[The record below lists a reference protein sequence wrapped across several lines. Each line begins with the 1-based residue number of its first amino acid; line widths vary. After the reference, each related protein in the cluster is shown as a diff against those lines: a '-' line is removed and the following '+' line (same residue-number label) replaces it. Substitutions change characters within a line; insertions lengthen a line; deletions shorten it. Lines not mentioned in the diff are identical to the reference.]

1 MMIIMIT
8 KVIIIIEI
16 IKTMK
21 VESMNNNA
29 IDEVRQ
35 LNTNLEKSQYELVL
49 TKHVNS
55 LLSDSLISMERQS
68 GANAQY
74 PGRECIE
81 ISRIPKP
88 VEDNDL
94 RKTKKF
100 FLKKILDKAGVNV
113 NPNDTEANH
122 RVGNQCDTTSVGGM
136 ITDMY

>member
-1 MMIIMIT
+1 MIIIIIT

-94 RKTKKF
+94 RKTLI
-100 FLKKILDKAGVNV
+100 FLKKYLTKLESMSIQMIQRQIIVLEINV
-113 NPNDTEANH
+113 I
-122 RVGNQCDTTSVGGM
+122 QLL
-136 ITDMY
+136 

>member
-1 MMIIMIT
+1 MIIMIT

-94 RKTKKF
+94 RKTLI
-100 FLKKILDKAGVNV
+100 FLKKYLTKLESMSVQMIQRQIIVLEINV
-113 NPNDTEANH
+113 I
-122 RVGNQCDTTSVGGM
+122 QLL
-136 ITDMY
+136 

>member
-1 MMIIMIT
+1 MIT

-74 PGRECIE
+74 PGRKCIE

-94 RKTKKF
+94 RKTLI
-100 FLKKILDKAGVNV
+100 FLKKYLTKLESMSVQMIQRQIIVLEINV
-113 NPNDTEANH
+113 I
-122 RVGNQCDTTSVGGM
+122 QLL
-136 ITDMY
+136 

>member
-1 MMIIMIT
+1 MIT

-94 RKTKKF
+94 RKTLI
-100 FLKKILDKAGVNV
+100 FLKKYLTKLESMSVQMIQRQIIVLEINV
-113 NPNDTEANH
+113 I
-122 RVGNQCDTTSVGGM
+122 QLL
-136 ITDMY
+136 

>member
-1 MMIIMIT
+1 
-8 KVIIIIEI
+8 
-16 IKTMK
+16 MK

-74 PGRECIE
+74 PGRKCIE

-94 RKTKKF
+94 RKTLI
-100 FLKKILDKAGVNV
+100 FLKKYLTKLESMSVQMIQRQVIVLEINV
-113 NPNDTEANH
+113 I
-122 RVGNQCDTTSVGGM
+122 QLL
-136 ITDMY
+136 

>member
-1 MMIIMIT
+1 MIIIIIT

-94 RKTKKF
+94 RKTLI
-100 FLKKILDKAGVNV
+100 FLKKYLTKLESMSVQMIQRQIIVLEINV
-113 NPNDTEANH
+113 I
-122 RVGNQCDTTSVGGM
+122 QLL
-136 ITDMY
+136 

>member
-1 MMIIMIT
+1 
-8 KVIIIIEI
+8 
-16 IKTMK
+16 MK

-94 RKTKKF
+94 RKTLI
-100 FLKKILDKAGVNV
+100 FLKKYLTKLESMSVQMIQRQIIVLEINV
-113 NPNDTEANH
+113 I
-122 RVGNQCDTTSVGGM
+122 QLL
-136 ITDMY
+136 

>member
-55 LLSDSLISMERQS
+55 LLSDSLINMERQS

-94 RKTKKF
+94 RKTLI
-100 FLKKILDKAGVNV
+100 FLKKYLTKLESMSVQMIQRQIIVLEINV
-113 NPNDTEANH
+113 I
-122 RVGNQCDTTSVGGM
+122 QLL
-136 ITDMY
+136 

>member
-1 MMIIMIT
+1 MIT

-55 LLSDSLISMERQS
+55 LLSDSLINMERQS

-94 RKTKKF
+94 RKTLI
-100 FLKKILDKAGVNV
+100 FLKKYLTKLESMSVQMIQRQIIVLEINV
-113 NPNDTEANH
+113 I
-122 RVGNQCDTTSVGGM
+122 QLL
-136 ITDMY
+136 

>member
-1 MMIIMIT
+1 MIIIIIT

-94 RKTKKF
+94 RKTLI
-100 FLKKILDKAGVNV
+100 FLKK
-113 NPNDTEANH
+113 
-122 RVGNQCDTTSVGGM
+122 
-136 ITDMY
+136 

>member
-1 MMIIMIT
+1 MIIMIT

-68 GANAQY
+68 GANTQY

-94 RKTKKF
+94 RKTLI
-100 FLKKILDKAGVNV
+100 FLKKYLTKLESMSVQMIQRQIIVLEINV
-113 NPNDTEANH
+113 I
-122 RVGNQCDTTSVGGM
+122 QLL
-136 ITDMY
+136 

>member
-1 MMIIMIT
+1 MIT

-21 VESMNNNA
+21 AESMNNNA

-94 RKTKKF
+94 RKTLI
-100 FLKKILDKAGVNV
+100 FLKKYLTKLESMSVQMIQRQIIVLEINV
-113 NPNDTEANH
+113 I
-122 RVGNQCDTTSVGGM
+122 QLL
-136 ITDMY
+136 

>member
-94 RKTKKF
+94 RKTLI
-100 FLKKILDKAGVNV
+100 FLKKYLTKLESMSVQMIQRQIIVLEINV
-113 NPNDTEANH
+113 I
-122 RVGNQCDTTSVGGM
+122 QLL
-136 ITDMY
+136 

>member
-1 MMIIMIT
+1 
-8 KVIIIIEI
+8 
-16 IKTMK
+16 MK

-68 GANAQY
+68 GANTQY

-94 RKTKKF
+94 RKTLI
-100 FLKKILDKAGVNV
+100 FLKKYLTKLESMSVQMIQRQIIVLEINV
-113 NPNDTEANH
+113 IQLLLAE
-122 RVGNQCDTTSVGGM
+122 
-136 ITDMY
+136 